1 MDEKRIREALK
12 DKQRIV
18 LKIGSSSI
26 IHEET
31 GGADYRKLETLVRII
46 CDLKNQ
52 GKDVI
57 LVSSGAIGVGF
68 EMLGLRH
75 KPKTVSLKQA
85 CAAIGQGQLMMIY
98 QKLFMEYN
106 HMAAQV
112 LLTFDAITDPERR
125 RNAENTLN
133 ELLQQGV
140 IPVVN
145 ENDTVAT
152 EEIEFGDNDTMSAIV
167 AHLIKADLL
176 ILLTDIDGF
185 YTDDPHKNPEAK
197 KLTLVETIDDT
208 MKNMAKDAVTNYGTG
223 GMSTKIA
230 AARIATDSG
239 ADMAIMDA
247 ENLTQIYDLMEGKSV
262 GTLFLAHENDDLIR
276 LISSCIKDTRNKNR
290 NGEYRMNEADI
301 QRINELARKS
311 KTVEGLTEA
320 ELAEQAA
327 LRKAY
332 IASVKRNL
340 KTQLDNIDIKEADG
354 SITHVKDIP
363 KNKRSEYIQIRLK

>member
-1 MDEKRIREALK
+1 VDEKRIREALK

-152 EEIEFGDNDTMSAIV
+152 EAM
-167 AHLIKADLL
+167 
-176 ILLTDIDGF
+176 
-185 YTDDPHKNPEAK
+185 
-197 KLTLVETIDDT
+197 
-208 MKNMAKDAVTNYGTG
+208 
-223 GMSTKIA
+223 
-230 AARIATDSG
+230 
-239 ADMAIMDA
+239 
-247 ENLTQIYDLMEGKSV
+247 
-262 GTLFLAHENDDLIR
+262 
-276 LISSCIKDTRNKNR
+276 
-290 NGEYRMNEADI
+290 
-301 QRINELARKS
+301 QRIES
-311 KTVEGLTEA
+311 
-320 ELAEQAA
+320 
-327 LRKAY
+327 
-332 IASVKRNL
+332 RN
-340 KTQLDNIDIKEADG
+340 
-354 SITHVKDIP
+354 
-363 KNKRSEYIQIRLK
+363 

>member
-1 MDEKRIREALK
+1 MDEKAIREKLK

-26 IHEET
+26 IHEKT
-31 GGADYRKLETLVRII
+31 GGLDYRKLETLVRII
-46 CDLKNQ
+46 SDLKNQ
-52 GKDVI
+52 DKDVV

-68 EMLGLRH
+68 EALGLKH
-75 KPKTVSLKQA
+75 KPKTLSLKQA
-85 CAAIGQGQLMMIY
+85 CAAIGQGQLMMVY

-106 HMAAQV
+106 HLAAQV

-125 RNAENTLN
+125 NNAENTLN
-133 ELLQQGV
+133 ELLQQDV

-185 YTDDPHKNPEAK
+185 YTDDPRKNLDAV
-197 KLTLVETIDDT
+197 KLTLIESIDD
-208 MKNMAKDAVTNYGTG
+208 KLQEMAGDAVSAYGTG

-239 ADMAIMDA
+239 ADMAILDA
-247 ENLTQIYDLMEGKSV
+247 DNLENIYDLMDGKQV
-262 GTLFLAHENDDLIR
+262 GTLFLAHDNDDF
-276 LISSCIKDTRNKNR
+276 DTVDFIVNKM
-290 NGEYRMNEADI
+290 Y
-301 QRINELARKS
+301 
-311 KTVEGLTEA
+311 
-320 ELAEQAA
+320 
-327 LRKAY
+327 
-332 IASVKRNL
+332 L
-340 KTQLDNIDIKEADG
+340 K
-354 SITHVKDIP
+354 
-363 KNKRSEYIQIRLK
+363 

>member
-176 ILLTDIDGF
+176 ILLT
-185 YTDDPHKNPEAK
+185 
-197 KLTLVETIDDT
+197 LVETIDDT

-262 GTLFLAHENDDLIR
+262 GTLFLAHENDDF
-276 LISSCIKDTRNKNR
+276 DTVDFIVHK
-290 NGEYRMNEADI
+290 GY
-301 QRINELARKS
+301 QK
-311 KTVEGLTEA
+311 
-320 ELAEQAA
+320 
-327 LRKAY
+327 
-332 IASVKRNL
+332 
-340 KTQLDNIDIKEADG
+340 
-354 SITHVKDIP
+354 
-363 KNKRSEYIQIRLK
+363 

>member
-1 MDEKRIREALK
+1 MDEKTVREKLK

-31 GGADYRKLETLVRII
+31 GGVDYRKLETLVRII

-52 GKDVI
+52 NKDVV

-68 EMLGLRH
+68 EALGLRH
-75 KPKTVSLKQA
+75 KPKTLSLKQA

-106 HMAAQV
+106 HLAAQV
-112 LLTFDAITDPERR
+112 LLTFDVITDPERR

-133 ELLQQGV
+133 ELLQQDI

-185 YTDDPHKNPEAK
+185 YTDDPHKNPNAK
-197 KLTLVETIDDT
+197 KLTMVETINEAMRD
-208 MKNMAKDAVTNYGTG
+208 MAKDAITSYGTG
-223 GMSTKIA
+223 GMATKIA

-239 ADMAIMDA
+239 SDMAIMDA
-247 ENLTQIYDLMEGKSV
+247 QKLTEIYDLIEGKQV
-262 GTLFLAHENDDLIR
+262 GTLFLAHENDDF
-276 LISSCIKDTRNKNR
+276 DTVDFIVHK
-290 NGEYRMNEADI
+290 GYR
-301 QRINELARKS
+301 Q
-311 KTVEGLTEA
+311 
-320 ELAEQAA
+320 
-327 LRKAY
+327 
-332 IASVKRNL
+332 
-340 KTQLDNIDIKEADG
+340 
-354 SITHVKDIP
+354 
-363 KNKRSEYIQIRLK
+363 